1 MMRKLSVMAL
11 DTPVRDQPVACV
23 IGCRNTASDIIA
35 PTATQLISA
44 PMATITHP
52 YLRFMPIVVRGPV
65 KSTSGR
71 IGSAMELVR
80 ASGEGIDHRIG
91 DLVEKRLEEL
101 RQGQARELLAHRKLD
116 LAGAVDARVEASG
129 GVGIQYRSL

>member
-1 MMRKLSVMAL
+1 MAL

-52 YLRFMPIVVRGPV
+52 YWTFIASSR
-65 KSTSGR
+65 
-71 IGSAMELVR
+71 LVDTYSR
-80 ASGEGIDHRIG
+80 
-91 DLVEKRLEEL
+91 
-101 RQGQARELLAHRKLD
+101 
-116 LAGAVDARVEASG
+116 SG
-129 GVGIQYRSL
+129 GGQIDISPHRARHEARPRDG

>member
-35 PTATQLISA
+35 PTETQLISA

-52 YLRFMPIVVRGPV
+52 YFRFMPIVVRGPA
-65 KSTSGR
+65 KSTST
-71 IGSAMELVR
+71 IDLVR
-80 ASGEGIDHRIG
+80 PPGKGIDHRIG

-101 RQGQARELLAHRKLD
+101 RRRPARELVAHRKLD
-116 LAGAVDARVEASG
+116 LAGVLGERREAPG
-129 GVGIQYRSL
+129 RAELPERSLDEP